1 MLLSKTGMVNSDN
14 KSRQHIKMERIDLMS
29 HNSIVSGFIELLCNE
44 AVQKEMSE
52 NDFRKKLIERFP
64 KISAYALNKAIK
76 RYKKDTEALYSP
88 YPSDKVRQNQRVR
101 KRIALDR
108 IALAE

>member
-1 MLLSKTGMVNSDN
+1 MLICKAGRVNSDN
-14 KSRQHIKMERIDLMS
+14 KSRQRIKMERMDLMS
-29 HNSIVSGFIELLCNE
+29 HNSIVGGFIELLCNE
-44 AVQKEMSE
+44 AVQKKMSE
-52 NDFRKKLIERFP
+52 NDFREKIIERFP

-88 YPSDKVRQNQRVR
+88 YPSDKVRQNQKVSE
-101 KRIALDR
+101 RIALDR